1 MPETPNPG
9 DALALR
15 ASDTD
20 RERVADRL
28 REAAAQGQITLD
40 ELDERLETA
49 YRAKTFGE
57 LAPVTA
63 DLPAASAP
71 APGTALAPA
80 ASPAASRIGG
90 TPGKWRHSIAIMSG
104 SSRKGR
110 WVMPAKYLAV
120 AVMGGIE
127 IDLREA
133 SFSEPVTVINVA
145 VLMGGVDIK
154 VPEGVEVHCDA
165 VSIMGGSDVGEDPSS
180 GVDVVGAPVVRITGL
195 VLMGGVSVSYKPL
208 KKKKAKGELP
218 GDDLRELGQ

>member
-15 ASDTD
+15 ASDID
-20 RERVADRL
+20 RERVAERL
-28 REAAAQGQITLD
+28 REAAARGQITLD

-63 DLPAASAP
+63 DLPANSAA
-71 APGTALAPA
+71 APGTALASA
-80 ASPAASRIGG
+80 TSPAAARIGG
-90 TPGKWRHSIAIMSG
+90 TPGRWRHSIAIMSG

-110 WVMPAKYLAV
+110 WVMPARYLAV
-120 AVMGGIE
+120 ALMGGIE

-133 SFSEPVTVINVA
+133 TFAEPVTVINLAIV
-145 VLMGGVDIK
+145 MGGVDIK
-154 VPEGVEVHCDA
+154 VPEGVEVHCEA
-165 VSIMGGSDVGEDPSS
+165 VSIMGGTDVGDDPSS
-180 GVDVVGAPVVRITGL
+180 AGPVVGAPVVRITGL

-208 KKKKAKGELP
+208 KKKKNQGELP
-218 GDDLRELGQ
+218 ADDLRELGQ